1 MESDGT
7 RDIELGLLYNKT
19 ITLTSCLLLA
29 WDWLAML
36 ARSQNMR
43 RYSAKRGTDKPHVA
57 SYIIVLYFSFSL
69 LRRVVFSVLMVLTDV
84 LPIFVNG
91 RDIWQK
97 LEFLLRDRLV
107 VLIETISSSR
117 PVSACVTR

>member
-1 MESDGT
+1 
-7 RDIELGLLYNKT
+7 
-19 ITLTSCLLLA
+19 
-29 WDWLAML
+29 
-36 ARSQNMR
+36 MR